1 MTSRAPTLRASLLR
15 LLALSSLLL
24 LAACA
29 TAPMVEEEEAADPQ
43 RVSLWRAHQAQLQG
57 IRQWHIEGR
66 AAILAQGAGGQVAF
80 DWSRAAEQQTLNIK
94 TPLGQNV
101 LQLTHNA
108 QGVVLVDHEGE
119 IYQGTD
125 GEALLRETLGWSV
138 PFEAMHAWLLGLPAT
153 RDDAYSID
161 AQGRLKRM
169 HSNGWRIEYQRYT
182 AINGVALPTKMQLT
196 HMDLT
201 LRLVVDQWR
210 L

>member
-1 MTSRAPTLRASLLR
+1 MMPLASALRGPLLR
-15 LLALSSLLL
+15 ILALSSLLL
-24 LAACA
+24 LAGCA
-29 TAPMVEEEEAADPQ
+29 TTPMVEEETDPQ
-43 RVSLWRAHQAQLQG
+43 RISLWRAHQLQLQT
-57 IRQWHIEGR
+57 IQQWHIEGR
-66 AAILAQGAGGQVAF
+66 AAILAQGSGGQVAF

-125 GEALLRETLGWSV
+125 GEALLREALGWSV

-153 RDDAYSID
+153 RDDAYSLD
-161 AQGRLKRM
+161 AEGRLKRM
-169 HSNGWRIEYQRYT
+169 HSNGWRIEYQRYIV
-182 AINGVALPTKMQLT
+182 INGVSLPSKMELT
-196 HMDLT
+196 HMDLS